1 MFDRKEHMTKKSS
14 LVEGIGSCLLTAVLV
29 CLPGVALWAA
39 AFQVIFIAFYSASA
53 FPIFAGL
60 VLIGGLLG
68 MVFLRESRFGGPDRV
83 RSSVL
88 WGARYLLAGSAM
100 GFLVALVSGGYVSTP
115 YAGAMIGGAIGL
127 VCGSLGGSFHGW
139 LATRSVITVKDQ

>member
-1 MFDRKEHMTKKSS
+1 MTKKSS
-14 LVEGIGSCLLTAVLV
+14 LVQGIGSCLLTAFLV

-39 AFQVIFIAFYSASA
+39 VFQVIFTVFYSSSA
-53 FPIFAGL
+53 FPIFAGM

-88 WGARYLLAGSAM
+88 WGAKYLLAGSAF
-100 GFLVALVSGGYVSTP
+100 GFLLALVFGGYVSTP
-115 YAGAMIGGAIGL
+115 YVGAMLGGAIGL
-127 VCGSLGGSFHGW
+127 VCGSIGGAFHGW
-139 LATRSVITVKDQ
+139 LAMREVDTVKNQ